1 MFVYIS
7 RLYRVYNCILHYS
20 VEKDQFYE
28 WPGLVR
34 QAGFQTV
41 LKVAWKPMNNREEDS
56 SKNIIKEKGLSW
68 VTLVFFSRSLQGE
81 KPPQPYAGRLGK
93 FTLVLGMYG
102 SLCSQSTFLHSWLL
116 ISAALHRA
124 FPPDFEK
131 QYWDKL
137 KSSAFFFLDWEEK
150 WRLLRCT
157 QREAELLS
165 GVIATKFS
173 PLKSFGVKMRIFIR
187 RKPWL

>member
-1 MFVYIS
+1 MNGQAWWG
-7 RLYRVYNCILHYS
+7 RLGSKLCLRSPASPWIIERRTHPKILLRRK
-20 VEKDQFYE
+20 VLAE
-28 WPGLVR
+28 WH
-34 QAGFQTV
+34 
-41 LKVAWKPMNNREEDS
+41 
-56 SKNIIKEKGLSW
+56 
-68 VTLVFFSRSLQGE
+68 LVFFPDLYKGKNLPNLMLEDWASLPWFWE
-81 KPPQPYAGRLGK
+81 CMACC
-93 FTLVLGMYG
+93 VD
-102 SLCSQSTFLHSWLL
+102 SQSTFLHSWSL

-137 KSSAFFFLDWEEK
+137 KSSAFFSWTESRSGGCDWEQK

>member
-68 VTLVFFSRSLQGE
+68 VTLVFFPDLYKGKNLPDLMLEDWASLPWFWE
-81 KPPQPYAGRLGK
+81 CVARCVVSQPSCILDRW
-93 FTLVLGMYG
+93 LVLLSIGR
-102 SLCSQSTFLHSWLL
+102 FLLTLKNNTEINWNHSPFFPGLRAEVE
-116 ISAALHRA
+116 AALLYTERSRA
-124 FPPDFEK
+124 SFRGNSHKILPT
-131 QYWDKL
+131 
-137 KSSAFFFLDWEEK
+137 EEF
-150 WRLLRCT
+150 WC
-157 QREAELLS
+157 
-165 GVIATKFS
+165 
-173 PLKSFGVKMRIFIR
+173 
-187 RKPWL
+187 

>member
-34 QAGFQTV
+34 QAEFQTV
-41 LKVAWKPMNNREEDS
+41 LKVACKPMNNREEDS

-68 VTLVFFSRSLQGE
+68 VTLGFFPDLYKGKNLPNLMLEDWASLPWFWE
-81 KPPQPYAGRLGK
+81 CVARW
-93 FTLVLGMYG
+93 VD
-102 SLCSQSTFLHSWLL
+102 SQSAFLHSWSL

-137 KSSAFFFLDWEEK
+137 KSSAFFSWTESRSGGCFVVHREK
-150 WRLLRCT
+150 
-157 QREAELLS
+157 Q
-165 GVIATKFS
+165 
-173 PLKSFGVKMRIFIR
+173 SFFQG
-187 RKPWL
+187 